1 MIDKDLY
8 CLQCGYNLRGL
19 PEERC
24 PECGTRFEHGG
35 VRASSLSDAVDSYQT
50 SRRVVTFSVV
60 ASVFAIFHLAE
71 ETAGVLIVTVAAVS
85 TLVTTWFCHRFRVES
100 RIQVWP
106 FAMEYLPA
114 IVFLAVLYFLSTS
127 AATLIGAGFTLIWAW
142 SLCLFPW
149 KRLPHAS
156 DNFSN
161 DLKRQLGRWS
171 IAALIALLTASG
183 LTLLCL
189 V

>member
-1 MIDKDLY
+1 MIDEDLF
-8 CLQCGYNLRGL
+8 CPQCGYNLRGL

-24 PECGTRFEHGG
+24 PECGTRFEPVG
-35 VRASSLSDAVDSYQT
+35 VRSLSRSEAVDSYQT
-50 SRRVVTFSVV
+50 SRRVLIFSVV
-60 ASVFAIFHLAE
+60 ASVFAVFHLAE
-71 ETAGVLIVTVAAVS
+71 ETADVLIVTVAVVS
-85 TLVTTWFCHRFRVES
+85 MLVATWLCHRFRVES

-114 IVFLAVLYFLSTS
+114 IVFLAVSYFLSAPT
-127 AATLIGAGFTLIWAW
+127 ATLIGAGFTLTWAW

-149 KRLPHAS
+149 KRLPHTS
-156 DNFSN
+156 DNFSK

-171 IAALIALLTASG
+171 IAALIALLMATA